1 MRADYQTLSR
11 RSAEERSK
19 ASDFAIAKFAKE
31 IVGHTDVLQ
40 TALKHVPTPIEAG
53 STIEALFNG
62 VDLTR
67 KSLLQTLRLNG
78 IKPMDELAGTPF
90 DPNLHEATFQVPA
103 AVAPKRKDGSS
114 PEAGEII
121 DVQKPG
127 WMIKE
132 RVLVPAQVGVVQI
145 E

>member
-11 RSAEERSK
+11 RSAEERAK

-31 IVGHTDVLQ
+31 IVGTTDVLS
-40 TALKHVPTPIEAG
+40 TALKHVPTPVESG
-53 STIEALFNG
+53 SALEALFSG

-67 KSLLQTLRLNG
+67 KQLLQTLRLHG
-78 IKPMDELAGTPF
+78 ITPMEDLAGSQF
-90 DPNLHEATFQVPA
+90 DPNLHEATFQIPA
-103 AVAPKRKDGSS
+103 AVAPKRKDGSA
-114 PEAGEII
+114 PESGEVV
-121 DVQKPG
+121 DVQKGG